1 MDAHRKIE
9 TGSFVPR
16 GVKAGCAPGV
26 EGAVSETAA
35 RGEERE
41 RRRIEFR
48 RSLDQARS
56 QALASRIEVDGR
68 IRTHECATQAGAER
82 RELGVLRMELVR
94 AR

>member
-1 MDAHRKIE
+1 MDAHQKIE

-16 GVKAGCAPGV
+16 GVKAGCAPGE
-26 EGAVSETAA
+26 EGAASETAA

-48 RSLDQARS
+48 RSLDQARN
-56 QALASRIEVDGR
+56 QAPASRIEVDGR
-68 IRTHECATQAGAER
+68 IRTHECVTQSGAER
-82 RELGVLRMELVR
+82 REPRVLRMALVT

>member
-1 MDAHRKIE
+1 MDAHLKVE

-16 GVKAGCAPGV
+16 GVKAGCAPGE

-35 RGEERE
+35 QGEERE

-48 RSLDQARS
+48 KSLVRARN
-56 QALASRIEVDGR
+56 QALASRMEVDGGM
-68 IRTHECATQAGAER
+68 RTHACVRQAGAER
-82 RELGVLRMELVR
+82 RQPGVLRMELVR